1 MRILILLTM
10 AQLNP
15 KISPTLTVPEVT
27 WILTV
32 LNFMFL
38 QTRILS
44 INHNVLIQITNMSDL
59 VPQYYIPKYLN
70 NQVETNTNPI
80 SSHLTPLTLYPNI
93 IFKPLATQQLLTQRL
108 RQKIQLNQ
116 ITTPVILLMHLLMNY
131 LREKRQKGHCH
142 IKI

>member
-1 MRILILLTM
+1 
-10 AQLNP
+10 
-15 KISPTLTVPEVT
+15 
-27 WILTV
+27 
-32 LNFMFL
+32 
-38 QTRILS
+38 
-44 INHNVLIQITNMSDL
+44 MSDL

-116 ITTPVILLMHLLMNY
+116 ITTPVILLMHVLMNY